1 MRINRL
7 FVFATG
13 RCGFVGS
20 KGWVLRYYRSFDTT
34 LRSSALAG
42 EFQYPQ

>member
-20 KGWVLRYYRSFDTT
+20 KGCASRYYRSFDNTP
-34 LRSSALAG
+34 RSSALAG